1 MPLPKP
7 DDCLQRGPELRQQ
20 SGVIEYRQARLSDA
34 QAIGLLHAR
43 SFRENVRGEFTDAF
57 LDEDLP
63 ADLLRLWQ
71 GRLDRPHE
79 HQFVQVALDD
89 ADLLGFVCAYGAQDP
104 RWGSLIDNLHV
115 VHSARKTGVG
125 SSLME
130 RAGAWLVSRY
140 TDVAV
145 YLLVL
150 ESNSV
155 ARRFYERLGARN
167 VETVTME
174 THGGAVVR
182 SCRYTW
188 PRPQRLPA
196 A

>member
-1 MPLPKP
+1 
-7 DDCLQRGPELRQQ
+7 
-20 SGVIEYRQARLSDA
+20 VIEYRQARLSDA

-57 LDEDLP
+57 LDADLP
-63 ADLLRLWQ
+63 AELLQLWQ
-71 GRLDRPHE
+71 GRLDRPPE
-79 HQFVQVALDD
+79 NQFVQVALDD
-89 ADLLGFVCAYGAQDP
+89 ANLLGFVCAYGAHDSQ
-104 RWGSLIDNLHV
+104 WGSLIDNLHV

-125 SSLME
+125 SSLMKQ
-130 RAGAWLVSRY
+130 AGAWLTSRY
-140 TDVAV
+140 SDMAV

-155 ARRFYERLGARN
+155 ARRFYERLGTRN
-167 VETVTME
+167 AETSTME

-188 PRPQRLPA
+188 PRPQRKSA